1 MQKSFCLRLS
11 GHVRTLGFEQ
21 ALILVIY
28 TMYKSICKSVRMLL
42 FSLLLHAV
50 TSILTMGSSIH
61 ASLSKG
67 RILRLDNISSEI
79 TAQVLHGHFDDVYS
93 ILPLSCRTMSKQWLP
108 AIIGRS
114 NVIDKYTHLLQTE
127 EMSDEAQKIRSSMV
141 GRTTQL
147 LVSLGLGYHGIAGKV
162 EPLATGKDFEDNFL
176 LLWMVSF

>member
-1 MQKSFCLRLS
+1 
-11 GHVRTLGFEQ
+11 
-21 ALILVIY
+21 
-28 TMYKSICKSVRMLL
+28 MLL
-42 FSLLLHAV
+42 LYSLFLHAV

-67 RILRLDNISSEI
+67 RILRLDNTSSEI

-93 ILPLSCRTMSKQWLP
+93 ILPLSCRTVSKQWLP

-162 EPLATGKDFEDNFL
+162 EPLATGKDTEDNFL